1 MPGMIRLLLLLV
13 SLVLLCSPC
22 AFGQSR
28 EEETRINIDRLQES
42 IQEHEDMLVQSA
54 DKERSLFAELE
65 RLDRALDEQRTE
77 LEGLQMRQA
86 EKRELIAAKGKE
98 LALLAEEHRRLQE
111 HLVKRMQSYY
121 LLGNTGLFNALFSS
135 KSMAELVRANEAFRS
150 LVTYD
155 REVFLRFR
163 KSMEE
168 INGFQQT
175 LAREQEQLGQL
186 IAEADE
192 AKKQLLAAAEEKRLF
207 LQRVQTERSLY
218 EQAIREMNKAQ
229 RDLNAILDR
238 MADEERKRLILG
250 FTKSKGKLPPP
261 IVGPLV
267 RGFMESVP
275 DAADSAPFAHGIT
288 IGVEE
293 EEEVRAVYGG
303 TVIYADYMA
312 GYGKMVIIEHAEQ
325 YYTVTAKFAKIKVG
339 EKTRV
344 EQGDVL
350 GTTDG
355 FATLVGKGLYF
366 EIRHGS
372 VAEDPLKWL
381 QAGVITR
388 PSPTRMEPPKTHP
401 ETILDTLGILQ
412 EPQGPTAPPGEPGAT
427 N

>member
-1 MPGMIRLLLLLV
+1 MPGMIRPLAILLIV
-13 SLVLLCSPC
+13 VLLPPC
-22 AFGQSR
+22 AFGQSK

-42 IQEHEDMLVQSA
+42 IQEHEDMLAQNA
-54 DKERSLFAELE
+54 DRERGLFEELE
-65 RLDRALDEQRTE
+65 RLDNALDEQRAE
-77 LEGLQMRQA
+77 LEALQARQE
-86 EKRELIAAKGKE
+86 EKRGLIAAKGKE
-98 LALLAEEHRRLQE
+98 LASLAEQHRQLQD

-135 KSMAELVRANEAFRS
+135 ESLAELVRNNEAFRS

-163 KSMEE
+163 KSMAE
-168 INGFQQT
+168 ITAFRQA

-192 AKKQLLAAAEEKRLF
+192 SRKQLLLAAEEKKLF

-229 RDLNAILDR
+229 RDLTAILER
-238 MADEERKRLILG
+238 LADDERKRLILG

-267 RGFMESVP
+267 RGFGESAP
-275 DAADSAPFAHGIT
+275 AAADSAPFAHGIT
-288 IGVEE
+288 IGVDEE
-293 EEEVRAVYGG
+293 QEVRAVYGG

-312 GYGKMVIIEHAEQ
+312 GYGKMVIIEHAQQ
-325 YYTVTAKFAKIKVG
+325 YYTVTAKFARIKVG

-350 GTTDG
+350 GTTDS

-366 EIRHGS
+366 EVRHGS

-381 QAGVITR
+381 TPGAITR
-388 PSPTRMEPPKTHP
+388 PAPTRPKP
-401 ETILDTLGILQ
+401 ARETTPDVIFDALGI
-412 EPQGPTAPPGEPGAT
+412 PQPAQSPAT
-427 N
+427 P

>member
-1 MPGMIRLLLLLV
+1 MIRLLFLLFPLALLL
-13 SLVLLCSPC
+13 SPC
-22 AFGQSR
+22 AFGQSK

-42 IQEHEDMLVQSA
+42 IQEHEDMLVQNA
-54 DKERSLFAELE
+54 DKERSLGAELE
-65 RLDRALDEQRTE
+65 RLDNALDEQRAE
-77 LEGLQMRQA
+77 LESLQTRQE

-98 LALLAEEHRRLQE
+98 LALLAEEHRKLQE

-135 KSMAELVRANEAFRS
+135 RSMAELVRANEAFRS

-155 REVFLRFR
+155 REVFLHFR

-168 INGFQQT
+168 INAFQQT

-192 AKKQLLAAAEEKRLF
+192 ARKQLLLAAEEKRLF
-207 LQRVQTERSLY
+207 LQRVQTERSLH

-261 IVGPLV
+261 ITGPLV

-288 IGVEE
+288 IGVKEE

-381 QAGVITR
+381 QAGSITR
-388 PSPTRMEPPKTHP
+388 QQPKPEAPKTSP

-412 EPQGPTAPPGEPGAT
+412 GPQGPPTPQKSGT
-427 N
+427 IN